1 MLVRLGDVILTIL
14 QDQSCDEPGRV
25 IYGNYLQ
32 IFIELGKFATD
43 DTELNDARE
52 RFIYALNALS
62 NGEKP
67 PKWLLEKD
75 DNLTDLCSSAE
86 FKVLNN
92 EQKEE
97 YMNLRE
103 QEESFQRAL
112 KYTAEESRAQG
123 EADGIAQGIA
133 QGEANKQREIAA
145 AMIKENIPAEIICKV
160 TGLTSEQLS
169 EIKKDLAAIKK
180 G

>member
-1 MLVRLGDVILTIL
+1 M
-14 QDQSCDEPGRV
+14 
-25 IYGNYLQ
+25 Q

-123 EADGIAQGIA
+123 EA
-133 QGEANKQREIAA
+133 NKQREIAA
-145 AMIKENIPAEIICKV
+145 AMLKENIPAEIICKV
-160 TGLTSEQLS
+160 TGLTS
-169 EIKKDLAAIKK
+169 
-180 G
+180 